1 MLTRQHRMHHN
12 RLVDR
17 EQRPVKR
24 PADNMERQRQGLL
37 LAEQQHRLAQLTLK
51 HSLTLSTVAL
61 EHRRRP
67 SENVQRYN
75 EINSEQTRSTN
86 SVWTNRSSQLHTLFS
101 LSLLSLLQN
110 YEHKHETWLHFTL
123 TFNSIDK
130 KIEKKTRN
138 WFDRLTFQRLFF
150 CFTAFDGVANLLGNC
165 VRDTV
170 RFLSFVIRFQL
181 ISWSK
186 LFFDVIENSR
196 KLRIL
201 SFCTPRQLS
210 TLESIWFDNLCCRQ
224 TQTDK
229 IRFSF
234 CFFIFFSLLFSFRKI
249 DRMSINVWR
258 YRNSFDWLQLIRQN
272 LVQLLHSL
280 RSVWAVLWPL
290 FTRRCKETEENK
302 IKN

>member
-130 KIEKKTRN
+130 KIEKKNSKLIRSSHFSATLLLFHCFRRCRQSTRQLCPWHRSFSLFRYSISIN
-138 WFDRLTFQRLFF
+138 FLVETIFRCHRKQSQVADFVVLHAAPIEHFRVNLIWQFVLSPDANRQNSIFFLFF
-150 CFTAFDGVANLLGNC
+150 YF
-165 VRDTV
+165 
-170 RFLSFVIRFQL
+170 FLSVIFVPENRSNVNQCLALSKFFRL
-181 ISWSK
+181 IAIDSTK
-186 LFFDVIENSR
+186 LS
-196 KLRIL
+196 
-201 SFCTPRQLS
+201 S
-210 TLESIWFDNLCCRQ
+210 
-224 TQTDK
+224 
-229 IRFSF
+229 
-234 CFFIFFSLLFSFRKI
+234 
-249 DRMSINVWR
+249 
-258 YRNSFDWLQLIRQN
+258 
-272 LVQLLHSL
+272 
-280 RSVWAVLWPL
+280 AAA
-290 FTRRCKETEENK
+290 
-302 IKN
+302 